1 MAVTAIEKAYSLIG
15 TKLYSLRTF
24 TVVTLLVSLSLVACR
39 AESRTARDT
48 RVADADPADAGLE
61 DAGLIWEAW
70 DFVASSYVG
79 GIELDSV
86 ETTGS
91 IIAGLL
97 AAAEEPA
104 YPFLT
109 ELDGVKTRVPS
120 HVPKELTDA
129 WKAWSLIR
137 QKWPEIET
145 DALTDAGV
153 DGLLRSLGDD
163 TARHLTAEAYE
174 RAQEGLRGTYQGIGA
189 FIGVQAG
196 NMVVSPMRDSPAQ
209 KAGVEEGDVLL
220 AVNGVSVVGKTFQE
234 AVEPVR
240 GLAGTKVVLL
250 IGREGEEEPLE
261 ITVIRGDIDMVS
273 VDRLLLPGAI
283 GNIYIANFQDN
294 TPDELLNVVE
304 ELQQVDMLALILDL
318 RSNSG
323 GSIEAAQKIAS
334 QFLSDGL
341 FMYEIDKDG
350 SRRDWLIEAGGV
362 ATSGLPM
369 VVLVNEFTGA
379 AAEALAGALQDAE
392 RAEIMGAR
400 TAGRGSAHE
409 FKLLS
414 DGSAIYL
421 PVSYW
426 YTPSSRRIQGSGI
439 EPDISVELTEEDRVQ
454 GVDSQLGEAYRH
466 LNEQLPHFR

>member
-1 MAVTAIEKAYSLIG
+1 MTVTELEKMSSLIA
-15 TKLYSLRTF
+15 TKLYPLRAF
-24 TVVTLLVSLSLVACR
+24 TLVTVLVSLSLTACR
-39 AESRTARDT
+39 GESRIAQDAGVPDAEST
-48 RVADADPADAGLE
+48 E
-61 DAGLIWEAW
+61 AGLIWEAW

-79 GIELDSV
+79 GTELDSA
-86 ETTGS
+86 ETNGG
-91 IIAGLL
+91 IITGLL
-97 AAAEEPA
+97 AVAEQPA

-109 ELDGVKTRVPS
+109 ELDGVRDRVPS
-120 HVPKELTDA
+120 DVPKELADA

-137 QKWPEIET
+137 AKWPEIDT
-145 DALTDAGV
+145 GALMDAGV
-153 DGLLRSLGDD
+153 DGLLSSLGDD
-163 TARHLTAEAYE
+163 TADHLTAEAYE

-189 FIGVQAG
+189 FIGIQAG
-196 NMVVSPMRDSPAQ
+196 TLVVSPMRDSPAQ
-209 KAGVEEGDVLL
+209 KAGIEEGDVLL
-220 AVNGVSVVGKTFQE
+220 AVNGVLVEGKTFQE
-234 AVEPVR
+234 AVGPVR
-240 GLAGTKVVLL
+240 GPAGSKVVLL

-261 ITVIRGDIDMVS
+261 IAVIRGDIDMVS
-273 VDRLLLPGAI
+273 VDRSLLPGAI
-283 GNIYIANFQDN
+283 GNIYISNFQDN

-304 ELQQVDMLALILDL
+304 ELKQVDMLALILDL

-323 GSIEAAQKIAS
+323 GSIEAALKIAS
-334 QFLSDGL
+334 QFLSEGL

-350 SRRDWLIEAGGV
+350 TRKDWVIEAGGV

-369 VVLVNEFTGA
+369 VVLVNEFTGN
-379 AAEALAGALQDAE
+379 AAEALAGALQDAN

-400 TAGRGSAHE
+400 TAGRGSANE

-426 YTPSSRRIQGSGI
+426 YTPASRRIQGSGI
-439 EPDISVELTEEDRVQ
+439 EPDINVELTEEDRVQ